1 MELYFKKVDREA
13 KVFEII
19 DTAIPQYLFIFSN
32 VDIGRTDDGRI
43 EFACDTSV
51 HRVDIPDAV
60 DLTEQELDA
69 HAEKI
74 INSILDSFYGSERK
88 E

>member
-19 DTAIPQYLFIFSN
+19 DVAFPQYLFIFSN
-32 VDIGRTDDGRI
+32 VDIGRSEDGRI
-43 EFACDTSV
+43 EFACDTAV
-51 HRVDIPDAV
+51 HRVDVPDAV
-60 DLTEQELDA
+60 DMTEQELDA

-74 INSILDSFYGSERK
+74 INSILDSMFRPNPEK
-88 E
+88 